1 MKEFGEV
8 PVDCEVLKAE
18 DVQNSNEG
26 KRLLLANCEVDL
38 LQDPGENSSVQSWK
52 RTRKWC

>member
-38 LQDPGENSSVQSWK
+38 LQDPGEHSSVQSWK